1 MRLTEQSIKQI
12 PAPDTGYS
20 ITWDDDLSGF
30 GLRTMSGGVK
40 AFILNY
46 RTVDDRQR
54 RQTLGRWPA
63 LSATAARKRA
73 MELRAGVHLGDD
85 PVEKKR
91 QRRTAPTFADI
102 AEEYLERHAA
112 KKRSGYRDAEYLRR
126 DVLPRWGS
134 RKARDIR
141 RRDVL
146 ELIERKAEHAP
157 TSANRLLACVRK
169 VFNWAIS
176 RDLLETNPCVQVQA
190 PGIETARDRV
200 LSESEIAKF
209 WAGLDGARM
218 SAEVRTVLRLI
229 LITAQRPGEVCE
241 IENADIDGEWWTV
254 TAAKAKNKL
263 SHRVP
268 VTSLAREQLEPRLSA
283 MDRWLFPSP
292 RGNAPIQVNA
302 LARALRNNKHF
313 GLDHFTPHDLRR
325 SAATMMGSTGT
336 GRLVLS
342 KILNH
347 KETGVTAV
355 YDRATYDG
363 EKRLALAKWDR
374 KLRAIISGE
383 APAKVVAIDG

>member
-12 PAPDTGYS
+12 PAPDTRYS
-20 ITWDDDLSGF
+20 VTWDDDLSGF

-46 RTVDDRQR
+46 RTVDGRQR

-169 VFNWAIS
+169 IFNWAIS

-218 SAEVRTVLRLI
+218 SAEVRIVLRLI

-241 IENADIDGEWWTV
+241 LENADIDGGWWTV

-268 VTSLAREQLEPRLSA
+268 LTSLAREQLEPRLQA

-363 EKRLALAKWDR
+363 EKRQALAKWDR
-374 KLRAIISGE
+374 RLRAIISGE
-383 APAKVVAIDG
+383 APGKVVAIDG